1 MLSRNVPVT
10 FQDVSD
16 ETAVTLHETEEAI
29 KIFLKQNML
38 DEEDGLLKV
47 TNWDKRQFTSDYS
60 TQRVR
65 KYREKKRKGNVSE
78 TPPDTD
84 TDTDL
89 SSSKSLSAVKK
100 AYEQN
105 MGVLT
110 PIVLEGLE
118 DWIKD
123 LPADVILTAIERA
136 AKANKRQYNYLNGI
150 LNNWHKAG
158 LKTIGAIKAQEGEVK
173 NEQVKQYTKKTPRNT
188 KGKYDDIDFSRF
200 EYQDQ
205 EPKTSV

>member
-1 MLSRNVPVT
+1 MSYPWLRLYTDITWDRKLRRHPPAYRWVWIGILCLARRSPKPGYLLLSRNVPVT

-84 TDTDL
+84 T
-89 SSSKSLSAVKK
+89 
-100 AYEQN
+100 
-105 MGVLT
+105 
-110 PIVLEGLE
+110 
-118 DWIKD
+118 
-123 LPADVILTAIERA
+123 
-136 AKANKRQYNYLNGI
+136 
-150 LNNWHKAG
+150 
-158 LKTIGAIKAQEGEVK
+158 
-173 NEQVKQYTKKTPRNT
+173 
-188 KGKYDDIDFSRF
+188 
-200 EYQDQ
+200 
-205 EPKTSV
+205 